1 MLAQRI
7 AAPRQATAL
16 ARAAQVKGKTPAA
29 VIRDQCSVGVGGS
42 ADISIAAAI
51 SGLSFAVYAC
61 HARTA

>member
-7 AAPRQATAL
+7 AAPRQVVSEPTATAL

-51 SGLSFAVYAC
+51 SGLSFAV
-61 HARTA
+61 

>member
-29 VIRDQCSVGVGGS
+29 VIRDQCS